1 MVTDESIERHYAA
14 LRQVLA
20 DPDMNTKGPYA
31 TITQSAY
38 FDQSGARPR
47 ETSERRALHR
57 QWIAEVL
64 DKSSERGEIKH
75 EGKAIVMAGPP
86 GAGKGT
92 VQRERLND
100 VPGYVQCD
108 PDMFKEKIIQHEL
121 DSGNLDRLKTPL
133 VRELESEG
141 HKFAP
146 MEFAALVH
154 EESSMLSAKLQK
166 ELRKDGTNYVID
178 TVLKSQG
185 SAQEVAATLDKRGY
199 TYDVVSVQASFEES
213 KAGIYGRWQE
223 GRAAFERGDSAL
235 GGRPVPSDFANNLV
249 TPEGKSATE
258 LSAKWLAENG
268 KGVQSYTQ
276 YRRGLDMPEID
287 QVKVDGKL
295 VARNSG
301 QTSPS
306 KSSEPSKPVAPRNRV
321 SGINADFPHA
331 AGRKQQR
338 SAEQKPYDSGRN
350 TPSKDRGIER

>member
-1 MVTDESIERHYAA
+1 MANDESIERHYAA
-14 LRQVLA
+14 LRQVMA
-20 DPDMNTKGPYA
+20 DPDMNPRGPYA
-31 TITQSAY
+31 TISQERY
-38 FDQSGARPR
+38 FDNSGARPR

-57 QWIAEVL
+57 QWIQEVL

-108 PDMFKEKIIQHEL
+108 PDIFKEKIIQHEL

-133 VRELESEG
+133 VKELEAQG
-141 HKFAP
+141 YKFAP

-166 ELRKDGTNYVID
+166 ALRKDGTNYVID

-199 TYDVVSVQASFEES
+199 TYDVVSVQATFEES
-213 KAGIYGRWQE
+213 KAGIYGRWQA
-223 GRAAFERGDSAL
+223 GREAFERGESQL

-258 LSAKWLAENG
+258 EAARWLAENG
-268 KGVQSYTQ
+268 KGVANFRQF
-276 YRRGLDMPEID
+276 RRGSAIPEID
-287 QVKVDGKL
+287 QVKQDGKL
-295 VARNSG
+295 MARRAATARQG
-301 QTSPS
+301 FPKGLGVPKTVG
-306 KSSEPSKPVAPRNRV
+306 KPNR
-321 SGINADFPHA
+321 
-331 AGRKQQR
+331 
-338 SAEQKPYDSGRN
+338 SGR
-350 TPSKDRGIER
+350 DRGTGIGE

>member
-1 MVTDESIERHYAA
+1 MANDESIERHYAA

-20 DPDMNTKGPYA
+20 DPDMNPRGAYS
-31 TITQSAY
+31 TIRQGQY
-38 FDQSGARPR
+38 FIQSGSRPR
-47 ETSERRALHR
+47 ATSERELLHKKWM
-57 QWIAEVL
+57 QEVIE
-64 DKSSERGEIKH
+64 DSAKRGEIKH

-108 PDMFKEKIIQHEL
+108 PDIFKEKIIQHEL

-133 VRELESEG
+133 VKELEAQG

-166 ELRKDGTNYVID
+166 DLRKDGTNYVID

-213 KAGIYGRWQE
+213 KAGIYGRWQA
-223 GRAAFERGDSAL
+223 GRDAFECGESQL

-258 LSAKWLAENG
+258 EAARWLAENG
-268 KGVQSYTQ
+268 KGVASFKQF
-276 YRRGLDMPEID
+276 RRGSAIPEID
-287 QVKVDGKL
+287 QVKQDGKL
-295 VARNSG
+295 MARRAATARQG
-301 QTSPS
+301 FPKGHGVPKTIG
-306 KSSEPSKPVAPRNRV
+306 KSNR
-321 SGINADFPHA
+321 
-331 AGRKQQR
+331 
-338 SAEQKPYDSGRN
+338 SGR
-350 TPSKDRGIER
+350 DRGTGIGE

>member
-1 MVTDESIERHYAA
+1 MANDESIERHYAA

-20 DPDMNTKGPYA
+20 DPDMNPRGAYS
-31 TITQSAY
+31 TIRQGQY
-38 FDQSGARPR
+38 FIQSGSRPR
-47 ETSERRALHR
+47 ATSERELLHKKWM
-57 QWIAEVL
+57 QEVIE
-64 DKSSERGEIKH
+64 DSAKRGEIKH

-108 PDMFKEKIIQHEL
+108 PDIFKEKIIQHEL

-133 VRELESEG
+133 VKELEAQG

-166 ELRKDGTNYVID
+166 DLRKDGTNYVID

-185 SAQEVAATLDKRGY
+185 SAQEVAVTLDKRGY

-213 KAGIYGRWQE
+213 KAGIYGRWQA
-223 GRAAFERGDSAL
+223 GRDAFERGESQL

-258 LSAKWLAENG
+258 EAARWLAENG
-268 KGVQSYTQ
+268 KGVASFKQF
-276 YRRGLDMPEID
+276 RRGSAIPEID
-287 QVKVDGKL
+287 QVKQDGKL
-295 VARNSG
+295 MARRAATARQG
-301 QTSPS
+301 FPKGHGVPKTIG
-306 KSSEPSKPVAPRNRV
+306 KSNR
-321 SGINADFPHA
+321 
-331 AGRKQQR
+331 
-338 SAEQKPYDSGRN
+338 SGR
-350 TPSKDRGIER
+350 DRGTGIGE

>member
-1 MVTDESIERHYAA
+1 MANDESIERHYAA

-20 DPDMNTKGPYA
+20 DPDMNPRGAYS
-31 TITQSAY
+31 TIRQGQY
-38 FDQSGARPR
+38 FIQSGSRPR
-47 ETSERRALHR
+47 ATSERELLHKKWM
-57 QWIAEVL
+57 QEVVA
-64 DKSSERGEIKH
+64 DSAKRGEIKH

-108 PDMFKEKIIQHEL
+108 PDIFKEKIIQHEL

-133 VRELESEG
+133 VKELEAQG

-166 ELRKDGTNYVID
+166 DLRKDGTNYVID

-199 TYDVVSVQASFEES
+199 TYDVVSVQATFEES
-213 KAGIYGRWQE
+213 KAGIYGRWQA
-223 GRAAFERGDSAL
+223 GREAFGRGESQF
-235 GGRPVPSDFANNLV
+235 GGRPVPSDFANILV

-258 LSAKWLAENG
+258 EAARWLAENG
-268 KGVQSYTQ
+268 KGVASFKQF
-276 YRRGLDMPEID
+276 RRGSAIPEID
-287 QVKVDGKL
+287 QVKQDGKL
-295 VARNSG
+295 MARRAATARQG
-301 QTSPS
+301 FPKGHGVPKTIG
-306 KSSEPSKPVAPRNRV
+306 KSNR
-321 SGINADFPHA
+321 SS
-331 AGRKQQR
+331 R
-338 SAEQKPYDSGRN
+338 
-350 TPSKDRGIER
+350 DRGTGIGD